1 MCAGV
6 LAIPSQVVVWGARLY
21 SHARGMPIY
30 ACVPD
35 ADIRRETVPEVPQPI
50 GGKPGRGGRGARGRG
65 GVEGGVWPL
74 GNRVARDNT
83 LVRSC
88 SLWKRTILF
97 GERARVPLAGWVP
110 TPRPAAARSP
120 PLASFPSPLPPS
132 STLPLTV
139 SARSP
144 SRQPYLSRL
153 PSPAHTNTQSI
164 SAGPPRHLPRRGHSL
179 LTLRTPYR
187 APQLA
192 RQLPRHGP
200 GEPDRD
206 TLDLVGVPGARRPRG
221 QVILCV
227 RV

>member
-110 TPRPAAARSP
+110 TPWPAAARSP

-132 STLPLTV
+132 STL
-139 SARSP
+139 
-144 SRQPYLSRL
+144 
-153 PSPAHTNTQSI
+153 
-164 SAGPPRHLPRRGHSL
+164 
-179 LTLRTPYR
+179 
-187 APQLA
+187 QLA
-192 RQLPRHGP
+192 GLRALSLASTLPLALSGSRASQSQREASERASSRHT
-200 GEPDRD
+200 D
-206 TLDLVGVPGARRPRG
+206 TVENSKLQPVDSQQSVTDTHLRCCVAAHCA
-221 QVILCV
+221 LCC
-227 RV
+227 